1 MTWTVEQHAARI
13 ADLLRG
19 ALDRG
24 TERVPL
30 DAALARVIASD
41 VLSPVDLPLFRNS
54 QMDGYAVRAA
64 DVPGTLPVA
73 GVLAAGPADPLSLP
87 PGAAMRIMTGAM
99 IPEGADAVV
108 PVEDTAPDGDLVA
121 IARGREPGEY
131 VRERGSDLAAGS
143 MLLPAGRRLES
154 RHLAVLAAAGLTHID
169 VRAQVRIAVVTTG
182 TEVVPPGDEPA
193 PGQLFDANGTALV
206 AAIRAAGALAHSRT
220 HVPDDGGRM
229 LAALGE
235 ATSADLVITSG
246 GISMG
251 DFEVVREVLEP
262 RGAEV
267 GSVAMQPGGPQAT
280 AVFQGTPVVCFP
292 GNPVSTQVSFEVFLA
307 PLLRPLAGLPPAAR
321 DTRPLASALRSPA
334 GRRQFLRGRLRPDGS
349 VETSGSSS
357 HLVAGLAAA
366 DVLVVVPEDVTE
378 LQAGDVVETWSL

>member
-1 MTWTVEQHAARI
+1 MTWTVEEHAARI

-19 ALDRG
+19 ALDPG

-30 DAALARVIASD
+30 DAALARVTASN
-41 VLSPVDLPLFRNS
+41 VLTPVDLPMFRNS

-64 DVPGTLPVA
+64 DLPGTLAVA
-73 GVLAAGPADPLSLP
+73 GVLPAGPAEPAPLQ
-87 PGAAMRIMTGAM
+87 PGTAVRIMTGAM

-108 PVEDTAPDGDLVA
+108 PVERAAPEGDRVA
-121 IARGREPGEY
+121 FAHAAEPGEY

-143 MLLPAGRRLES
+143 LLLRAGRRLES
-154 RHLAVLAAAGLTHID
+154 RHLAVLAAAGLTHVD
-169 VRAQVRIAVVTTG
+169 VRAQVRIAVITTG
-182 TEVVPPGDEPA
+182 TEVVPPGDAPA
-193 PGQLFDANGTALV
+193 PGQLFDSNGTALV
-206 AAIRAAGALAHSRT
+206 AAIRATGALAHSRV

-235 ATSADLVITSG
+235 ATTADLIITSG

-262 RGAEV
+262 RGAQV

-292 GNPVSTQVSFEVFLA
+292 GNPVSTQVSFEVLLA

-321 DTRPLASALRSPA
+321 ETRRLASPLRSPA
-334 GRRQFLRGRLRPDGS
+334 GRRQFLRGRLLPDGQ

-366 DVLVVVPEDVTE
+366 DVLVIVPDDVTE
-378 LQAGDVVETWSL
+378 LAAGDTVETVAL